1 MCSPD
6 LFLAGFDI
14 FDHFLHLRQEMA
26 IKGGTIHSFFRSYES
41 DLNERI
47 DLLLGNSL
55 LQTLERVRRVV
66 FHFLDL
72 LADILHH
79 QWTVQLPRKPHRE
92 LMRQLTRFILLW
104 LSNLVDQWVTLRQN
118 VDTEWAA
125 SNLTSFAHESS
136 FEVDWHFEKSS
147 SRIREIHH
155 VSAVLYVMKRY

>member
-26 IKGGTIHSFFRSYES
+26 IKPFVFKSFES

-79 QWTVQLPRKPHRE
+79 QWTVQLPRKTHRE
-92 LMRQLTRFILLW
+92 LMRQLTRLILQW
-104 LSNLVDQWVTLRQN
+104 LSNLVDQ
-118 VDTEWAA
+118 
-125 SNLTSFAHESS
+125 
-136 FEVDWHFEKSS
+136 
-147 SRIREIHH
+147 
-155 VSAVLYVMKRY
+155 